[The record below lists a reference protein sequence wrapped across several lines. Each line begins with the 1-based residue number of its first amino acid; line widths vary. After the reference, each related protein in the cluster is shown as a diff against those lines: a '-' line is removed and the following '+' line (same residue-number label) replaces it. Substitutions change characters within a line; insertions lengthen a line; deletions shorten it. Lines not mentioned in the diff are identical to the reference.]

1 MSNVSIRVEDLGK
14 RYQIA
19 ERERYQTFR
28 DAIARSLSAPW
39 RALRGRNGHAA
50 AEQDFWSL
58 RNLSFEI
65 REGEAVG
72 IVGRNGAGKT
82 TLLKILSRVT
92 RPTEGYAE
100 VHGKIGSLLEVGTG
114 FHGELTGRENI
125 YLNGAILG
133 MRRADILRRFD
144 EIVEFS
150 GVERFL
156 DTPLKHYSSGMQM
169 RLAFSVAAHLQP
181 EILLVD
187 EVLAVGDLQFQKK
200 CMGKM
205 EEVSQGGRTVVF
217 VSHQM
222 NQLRRLCGRAI
233 WLEGGQLK
241 KSGATAEVIGAYE
254 RAMTSRE
261 LPVARP
267 QGHGVKARFLRWRVA
282 SPAPENTVEGADN
295 WLTTMSACQIEFSA
309 EVNSPL
315 QAGRMGVALRNMEGE
330 LMGAWA
336 MENVHLQPGVHSLR
350 CSFPTLPL
358 RPGPYS
364 WHTTLWDENGLL
376 DSWHALPEMLIVT
389 PGHQHPEDEW
399 NGVLN
404 VPCEFTVQPNKE
416 EVPVEYSRI

>member
-1 MSNVSIRVEDLGK
+1 MTNISIRVEGLGK

-28 DAIARSLSAPW
+28 DTLARTLSAPW
-39 RALRGRNGHAA
+39 RVLRGRNGHRA

-82 TLLKILSRVT
+82 TLLKILARVT
-92 RPTEGYAE
+92 RPTEGFAE

-181 EILLVD
+181 QILLVD

-222 NQLRRLCGRAI
+222 NQIRRLCGRAI
-233 WLEGGQLK
+233 WLESGELK
-241 KSGATAEVIGAYE
+241 KSGPTAEVIGAYE
-254 RAMTSRE
+254 RAMTSGE
-261 LPVARP
+261 CQVQRP
-267 QGHGVKARFLRWRVA
+267 QGPRVKARFLRWRVA
-282 SPAPENTVEGADN
+282 RPAPATAAEAAEN
-295 WLTTMSACQIEFSA
+295 WLTTMGPCEIEFA
-309 EVNSPL
+309 VEVNSPL
-315 QAGRMGVALRNMEGE
+315 RAGRMGVALRNMAGE
-330 LMGAWA
+330 LIGAWA
-336 MENVHLQPGVHSLR
+336 MENLDLATGIHSLG

-364 WHTTLWDENGLL
+364 WHTTLWDEDGLL

-404 VPCEFTVQPNKE
+404 VPCQFLVVSVE
-416 EVPVEYSRI
+416 EIPVAPYRF